1 MPNDPTKKK
10 RPSPDQAEQALHDV
24 IEAERDR
31 GEVNEVN
38 TGSEPDQKR
47 EVPSEKTDE

>member
-31 GEVNEVN
+31 GEVN